1 MSLLNEQF
9 RICPPFESAAN
20 RMLKRWKPKRWSA
33 TIILLFDIR
42 GFNGREISTKNP
54 LHEKD
59 CYFREYRKHA
69 PYTRMH
75 MFAGRQNKNC
85 KIEIAIFRTG
95 YIK

>member
-42 GFNGREISTKNP
+42 GFNGREISTVP
-54 LHEKD
+54 
-59 CYFREYRKHA
+59 RIR
-69 PYTRMH
+69 YTRKIVISANIVSTRHIH

-95 YIK
+95 CVK